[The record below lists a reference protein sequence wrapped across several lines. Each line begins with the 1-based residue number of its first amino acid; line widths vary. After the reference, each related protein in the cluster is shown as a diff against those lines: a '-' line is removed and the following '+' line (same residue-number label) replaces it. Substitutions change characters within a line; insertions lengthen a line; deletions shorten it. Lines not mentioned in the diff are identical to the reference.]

1 MNGISFVLPLTSK
14 GSTSWLNSLRKNEK
28 KQISTGKKKKASTKE
43 AGKTLF
49 KVSEPK
55 VVGTDDTM
63 EEKDPMD
70 EIQEIS
76 DPNSNGQED
85 IPIVGI
91 GASAGGLEAFDKF
104 FTAMPVDSGY
114 AFVLVQHLDPTHK
127 SMLTE
132 LVQRYTT
139 MNVVEIQ
146 DGMNVKPNTV
156 FVIPPN
162 KYVAILHDKLH
173 LIEIPA
179 PPGMKTPIDFF
190 FKSLA
195 QDRKD
200 KAICIVLSGSGSEGA
215 MGLRAIKGEG
225 GMGMVQTPESSKYDG
240 MPKSAIATN
249 LADYVLAP
257 ENMPK
262 ELVSYLQ
269 FSLGKL
275 PLISAKTL
283 ATETD
288 KLQKV
293 FLLVRSQTG
302 QDFSVYKTSMV
313 MRRLE
318 RRMAINKIGDV
329 SDYLR
334 YMQQYPTEA
343 KNLQKDL
350 LIGVT
355 SFFRDP
361 KAFDAVRDKAIVELC
376 KKKDASTPLRIWV
389 PGCSTGEEAFSL
401 AMLCQECLAKL
412 KISIQVQ
419 IFGTDL
425 DETAIGIARLGLY
438 PKSIAED
445 VPLEILNRYFM
456 QEDGSYRVRQGTRD
470 IIVFAVHNVVSDPPF
485 SKVDLVSCRN
495 LLIYLN
501 FDTQKKVIARFHYA
515 LAPRGLL
522 FLGTAETVGDQSTDF
537 SIVDRKWKL
546 YRCLE
551 STGPAKTLFLP
562 ASDQLPADN
571 LITSRGQEPMKMIKK
586 QGFRELAE
594 KALLESFSPCA
605 IIISENSEILY
616 VHGRS
621 GKYLEVRPGE
631 ASLNLL
637 AMAREGLQ
645 FPLGIAIKKA
655 ITEDKEVRQE
665 RLRVKINGDEQVTNL
680 IVRPLLKDAAMKRL
694 LMVVF
699 EDVPIGKTTR
709 RKRKSASIQD
719 SESSRIPELEQELK
733 STTEYLQSV
742 LSEKDTYSE
751 ELRSLTEEFQSSNEE
766 LQSTNEEL
774 LTSKEELQSVNEELI
789 TVNAELE
796 QKIGEST
803 REVNDMQNLLA
814 STGIGTLY
822 LDSNLNIRRF
832 TPAMI
837 EFMNLIGTDVG
848 RPVSHVVSKTHYDG
862 LFEDATEVLRTL
874 VPEQKE
880 IQTRDDKWYT
890 IRIGPYRTSDNV
902 IDGVVVTFNNVT
914 RLKAIENRA
923 LAAQKFAESVV
934 DTVRSPLMALDNN
947 LKVVSANL
955 SFYREFATTKEA
967 TEGKSLFELDNKA
980 WDIPEL
986 RNLLERVLPE
996 KKAIDDFIVEHD
1008 FGKKGTRK
1016 FVLNARQ
1023 VPGFNEEKDMIL
1035 LSFDDVC
1042 KDRSK

>member
-1 MNGISFVLPLTSK
+1 MA
-14 GSTSWLNSLRKNEK
+14 
-28 KQISTGKKKKASTKE
+28 KKKEASIKE
-43 AGKTLF
+43 AGKTLSTIS
-49 KVSEPK
+49 KPK
-55 VVGTDDTM
+55 VVGADNAN
-63 EEKDPMD
+63 EEKDPTD
-70 EIQEIS
+70 RIQKIS
-76 DPNSNGQED
+76 DPNSNGFED
-85 IPIVGI
+85 IPVVGI

-104 FTAMPVDSGY
+104 FTAMPADSGC

-146 DGMNVKPNTV
+146 DGINVKPNTV

-173 LIEIPA
+173 LIETPA

-190 FKSLA
+190 FRSLA

-225 GMGMVQTPESSKYDG
+225 GMGMVQAPESSKYDG

-257 ENMPK
+257 EDMPK
-262 ELVSYLQ
+262 ELISYLQ

-275 PLISAKTL
+275 PLISAKPL
-283 ATETD
+283 ATEID

-293 FLLVRSQTG
+293 FLLIRSQTG
-302 QDFSVYKTSMV
+302 QDFSVYKSSMV
-313 MRRLE
+313 MRRVE
-318 RRMAINKIGDV
+318 RRMAINKIGDA

-361 KAFDAVRDKAIVELC
+361 EAFDAVRDKAIVELC
-376 KKKDASTPLRIWV
+376 KKKDPNTPLRIWV

-412 KISIQVQ
+412 KISLQVQ

-425 DETAIGIARLGLY
+425 DETAIGIARRGLY
-438 PKSIAED
+438 PKSVAGD
-445 VPLEILNRYFM
+445 VPVEILNRYFI
-456 QEDGSYRVRQGTRD
+456 QEDGSYRVRQDTRD

-501 FDTQKKVIARFHYA
+501 PDTQKKVIAVFHYA
-515 LAPRGLL
+515 LARRGLL

-537 SIVDRKWKL
+537 SIVDRKWRL
-546 YRCLE
+546 YKRLD
-551 STGPAKTLFLP
+551 SDGPTKTLLLS
-562 ASDQLPADN
+562 ASEQLAADN
-571 LITSRGQEPMKMIKK
+571 LITSRGQEPIKMIRKH
-586 QGFRELAE
+586 GFREIIE
-594 KALLESFSPCA
+594 RILLESFSPCA
-605 IIISENSEILY
+605 IIISEKGAILY

-621 GKYLEVRPGE
+621 GKYLEVGPGE
-631 ASLNLL
+631 ANLNLL
-637 AMAREGLQ
+637 AMAREGLR
-645 FPLGIAIKKA
+645 FELASAIKKA
-655 ITEDKEVRQE
+655 VTEDKEVRQN
-665 RLRVKINGDEQVTNL
+665 RLRVKTNGDEQVINL
-680 IVRPLLKDAAMKRL
+680 IVRPLSQDAAMKRL

-699 EDVPIGKTTR
+699 EDVPIDETTRR

-719 SESSRIPELEQELK
+719 SESPCISELEQELR
-733 STTEYLQSV
+733 STKEYLQSV
-742 LSEKDTYSE
+742 LSEKDAYSE

-789 TVNAELE
+789 TVNSELE

-837 EFMNLIGTDVG
+837 EFMNLIKTDVG

-874 VPEQKE
+874 VPKQME

-914 RLKAIENRA
+914 RLKAIEYRA
-923 LAAQKFAESVV
+923 LAAQKFAESVI
-934 DTVRSPLMALDNN
+934 DTVRAPLMALDNN

-955 SFYREFATTKEA
+955 SFYREFTTTKEA
-967 TEGKSLFELDNKA
+967 TEGCSLFELDNKA

-986 RNLLERVLPE
+986 RTLFEKILPE

-1008 FGKKGTRK
+1008 FGKTGNRK
-1016 FVLNARQ
+1016 LIINARQ
-1023 VPGFNEEKDMIL
+1023 VMDVNDGKEMIL
-1035 LSFDDVC
+1035 LSFEDVC
-1042 KDRSK
+1042 KDGSK

>member
-1 MNGISFVLPLTSK
+1 MAK
-14 GSTSWLNSLRKNEK
+14 R
-28 KQISTGKKKKASTKE
+28 KE
-43 AGKTLF
+43 ASIKEAVKTLPTAS
-49 KVSEPK
+49 KPK
-55 VVGTDDTM
+55 VVRSDGAI
-63 EEKDPMD
+63 EEKDPID
-70 EIQEIS
+70 EIQEINAS
-76 DPNSNGQED
+76 NSNGQEN

-91 GASAGGLEAFDKF
+91 GASAGGLEAFNKF
-104 FTAMPVDSGY
+104 FTAMPVDSGC
-114 AFVLVQHLDPTHK
+114 AIVLVQHLDPTHK

-146 DGMNVKPNTV
+146 DGMDIKPNTV

-173 LIEIPA
+173 LIETPA
-179 PPGMKTPIDFF
+179 PPIMKTPIDFF
-190 FKSLA
+190 FRSLA

-257 ENMPK
+257 EDMPK
-262 ELVSYLQ
+262 ELISYLQ
-269 FSLGKL
+269 FSSRKV
-275 PLISAKTL
+275 PLISAKHS
-283 ATETD
+283 AAEID

-293 FLLVRSQTG
+293 VLLVRSQTG
-302 QDFSVYKTSMV
+302 QDFSVFKPNMV
-313 MRRLE
+313 MRRVE
-318 RRMAINKIGDV
+318 RRMAINKIGDA
-329 SDYLR
+329 SDYVR

-343 KNLQKDL
+343 KHLQKDL

-355 SFFRDP
+355 SFFRNP
-361 KAFDAVRDKAIVELC
+361 EAFDTVRDKAIVELC
-376 KKKDASTPLRIWV
+376 KKKDPSNPLRIWV

-401 AMLCQECLAKL
+401 AMICQECLAKL

-445 VPLEILNRYFM
+445 VPVQILNRYFI
-456 QEDGSYRVRQGTRD
+456 QEDGSYRVRQDTRD

-485 SKVDLVSCRN
+485 SKIDLISCRN

-501 FDTQKKVIARFHYA
+501 PDTQKKVIALFHYS
-515 LAPRGLL
+515 LARQGLL
-522 FLGTAETVGDQSTDF
+522 FLGTAETVGDQSADF
-537 SIVDRKWKL
+537 STVDRKWKL
-546 YRCLE
+546 YKRLE
-551 STGPAKTLFLP
+551 SASPAKTLLLS
-562 ASDQLPADN
+562 ASDQLAADN
-571 LITSRGQEPMKMIKK
+571 LITSRGQEPMKMSKK
-586 QGFRELAE
+586 PGFRELTE
-594 KALLESFSPCA
+594 RILLESFSPCA
-605 IIISENSEILY
+605 VIISEKGEILY

-621 GKYLEVRPGE
+621 GKYLEIAPGE
-631 ASLNLL
+631 ANLNLL
-637 AMAREGLQ
+637 AMAREGLR
-645 FPLGIAIKKA
+645 FELASAIRKA
-655 ITEDKEVRQE
+655 VTEDKEVRQE
-665 RLRVKINGDEQVTNL
+665 RLNVKTNGDEQVINL
-680 IVRPLLKDAAMKRL
+680 IVRPVLEEPAIKGL

-699 EDVPIGKTTR
+699 EDVPVDKTTRR

-719 SESSRIPELEQELK
+719 EESPHILKLEQELQTAK
-733 STTEYLQSV
+733 EYLQNV
-742 LSEKDTYSE
+742 LSEKEAYNE

-796 QKIGEST
+796 QKIDEST

-822 LDSNLNIRRF
+822 LDSDLNIRRF
-832 TPAMI
+832 TPAMV
-837 EFMNLIGTDVG
+837 EFMNLIKTDVG
-848 RPVSHVVSKTHYDG
+848 RPVSHVVSKTHYDR

-874 VPEQKE
+874 APRQME
-880 IQTRDDKWYT
+880 IQTKDNKWYT

-902 IDGVVVTFNNVT
+902 IDGVVVTFNDVT
-914 RLKAIENRA
+914 KLKVIEGRA

-934 DTVRSPLMALDNN
+934 DTVRTPLMVLDTN
-947 LKVVSANL
+947 LKILSANFA
-955 SFYREFATTKEA
+955 FYHKFMTTKEA
-967 TEGKSLFELDNKA
+967 IVDRSLFELDSKV

-986 RNLLERVLPE
+986 RNLLEKIVPE

-1008 FGKKGTRK
+1008 FGKTGTRK
-1016 FVLNARQ
+1016 LVLNARQ
-1023 VPGFNEEKDMIL
+1023 VSDVNEEKEMIL
-1035 LSFDDVC
+1035 VSFEDLS
-1042 KDRSK
+1042 KDENK

>member
-1 MNGISFVLPLTSK
+1 M
-14 GSTSWLNSLRKNEK
+14 
-28 KQISTGKKKKASTKE
+28 GKKKEASTKE
-43 AGKTLF
+43 AGKTLL

-55 VVGTDDTM
+55 VVSPDGAI

-104 FTAMPVDSGY
+104 FTAMPVDSGC

-146 DGMNVKPNTV
+146 DGINVKPNTV

-173 LIEIPA
+173 LIETPA

-190 FKSLA
+190 FRSLA

-225 GMGMVQTPESSKYDG
+225 GMGMVQAPESSKYDG

-257 ENMPK
+257 EDMPK
-262 ELVSYLQ
+262 ELISYLQ

-275 PLISAKTL
+275 PLISAKPL
-283 ATETD
+283 ATEID

-302 QDFSVYKTSMV
+302 QDFSVYKPSMV
-313 MRRLE
+313 MRRVE
-318 RRMAINKIGDV
+318 RRMAINKIGDA

-361 KAFDAVRDKAIVELC
+361 EAFDAVRDKAIVELC
-376 KKKDASTPLRIWV
+376 KKKDPNTPLRIWV
-389 PGCSTGEEAFSL
+389 PGCSSGEEAFSL

-412 KISIQVQ
+412 KIRLQVQ

-438 PKSIAED
+438 PKSIAGD
-445 VPLEILNRYFM
+445 VPLEILNRYFI
-456 QEDGSYRVRQGTRD
+456 QENGSYRVRQDTRD

-495 LLIYLN
+495 LLIYLTP
-501 FDTQKKVIARFHYA
+501 DTQKQVIAVFHYA
-515 LAPRGLL
+515 LARRGLL

-537 SIVDRKWKL
+537 SIVDRKWRL
-546 YRCLE
+546 YKRLD
-551 STGPAKTLFLP
+551 SDGPTKTLLLS
-562 ASDQLPADN
+562 ASDQLAADN

-586 QGFRELAE
+586 HGFRELTE
-594 KALLESFSPCA
+594 RILLESFSPCA
-605 IIISENSEILY
+605 IIISEKGAILY

-621 GKYLEVRPGE
+621 GKYLEVGPGE
-631 ASLNLL
+631 ANLNLL
-637 AMAREGLQ
+637 AMAREGLR
-645 FPLGIAIKKA
+645 FELASAIRKA
-655 ITEDKEVRQE
+655 VTEDKEVRQE
-665 RLRVKINGDEQVTNL
+665 RLRVKTNGDEQVTNL

-699 EDVPIGKTTR
+699 EDVPIDKTTRR

-719 SESSRIPELEQELK
+719 NEPPRIQELEQELR
-733 STTEYLQSV
+733 STKEYLQSV
-742 LSEKDTYSE
+742 LSEKDAYSE
-751 ELRSLTEEFQSSNEE
+751 ELRSLTEVFQSSNEE

-774 LTSKEELQSVNEELI
+774 I
-789 TVNAELE
+789 TVNSELE

-832 TPAMI
+832 TPTMI
-837 EFMNLIGTDVG
+837 EFMNLIKTDVG
-848 RPVSHVVSKTHYDG
+848 RPVSHVVSKTHYDR

-874 VPEQKE
+874 VPRQME

-914 RLKAIENRA
+914 RLKVIESRA
-923 LAAQKFAESVV
+923 LAAQTFAESVV
-934 DTVRSPLMALDNN
+934 DTVRAPLMVLDNN

-967 TEGKSLFELDNKA
+967 TEGSSLFKLDNKV

-986 RNLLERVLPE
+986 RILFEKILPE
-996 KKAIDDFIVEHD
+996 KKAIDDFMVEHD
-1008 FGKKGTRK
+1008 FGKTGKRK
-1016 FVLNARQ
+1016 LILNARQ
-1023 VPGFNEEKDMIL
+1023 VMDVNDGKEMIL
-1035 LSFDDVC
+1035 LSFEDVC
-1042 KDRSK
+1042 KDGSK

>member
-1 MNGISFVLPLTSK
+1 M
-14 GSTSWLNSLRKNEK
+14 
-28 KQISTGKKKKASTKE
+28 GKKKETAIKK
-43 AGKTLF
+43 AGKTLL
-49 KVSEPK
+49 KVSKPK
-55 VVGTDDTM
+55 VVSPDDTI

-70 EIQEIS
+70 EIQETS
-76 DPNSNGQED
+76 DPNSNGQEG

-104 FTAMPVDSGY
+104 FTAMPVDSGC
-114 AFVLVQHLDPTHK
+114 AFVLVQHLDPSHK

-132 LVQRYTT
+132 LIQRYTT

-162 KYVAILHDKLH
+162 KYIAILNDKLH
-173 LIEIPA
+173 LIETPA
-179 PPGMKTPIDFF
+179 PPSIKTPIDFF

-215 MGLRAIKGEG
+215 MGLRAIKDEG

-240 MPKSAIATN
+240 MPKSAISTN

-257 ENMPK
+257 EDMPK
-262 ELVSYLQ
+262 ELVSYVE
-269 FSLGKL
+269 FSSGKV
-275 PLISAKTL
+275 PLIALKHA
-283 ATETD
+283 ATEID

-293 FLLVRSQTG
+293 VILVRSQTG
-302 QDFSVYKTSMV
+302 QDFSVYKPNMV
-313 MRRLE
+313 MRRVE
-318 RRMAINKIGDV
+318 RRMAINKIGNL
-329 SDYLR
+329 SGYLR

-343 KNLQKDL
+343 QKLQKDL

-376 KKKDASTPLRIWV
+376 KKKDPNTPLRIWV

-401 AMLCQECLAKL
+401 AMLCQQCLAKL
-412 KISIQVQ
+412 KISLQVQ

-438 PKSIAED
+438 PKSIVGD
-445 VPLEILNRYFM
+445 VPLEILNRYFI
-456 QEDGSYRVRQGTRD
+456 QEDGSYRVRQDTRD

-485 SKVDLVSCRN
+485 SRVDLVSCRN

-501 FDTQKKVIARFHYA
+501 PDTQKRVIALFHYA
-515 LAPRGLL
+515 LARRGLL

-546 YRCLE
+546 YRRLE
-551 STGPAKTLFLP
+551 SACPDKTLLLST
-562 ASDQLPADN
+562 SDQLAADN
-571 LITSRGQEPMKMIKK
+571 LITSRGHEPVKMIKR

-594 KALLESFSPCA
+594 KTLLGSFSPCA
-605 IIISENSEILY
+605 IIIRENSEILY

-621 GKYLEVRPGE
+621 GKYLEIAPGE
-631 ASLNLL
+631 ANLNLL
-637 AMAREGLQ
+637 AMAREGLR
-645 FPLGIAIKKA
+645 FELASAIRKA
-655 ITEDKEVRQE
+655 VTEDKEVRQE
-665 RLRVKINGDEQVTNL
+665 RLRVKTNGDEQVINL

-699 EDVPIGKTTR
+699 EDVPIDETTRR

-719 SESSRIPELEQELK
+719 SESPCIPELEQDLK
-733 STTEYLQSV
+733 STKEYLQSV
-742 LSEKDTYSE
+742 LSEKDAYSE

-766 LQSTNEEL
+766 LQSANEEL

-832 TPAMI
+832 TPSMT
-837 EFMNLIGTDVG
+837 EFINLIKGDIG
-848 RPVSHVVSKTHYDG
+848 RPISHIVSKTQYDR

-874 VPEQKE
+874 VPKQME
-880 IQTRDDKWYT
+880 IQTNDVQWYT
-890 IRIGPYRTSDNV
+890 IRIGPYRTFDNI
-902 IDGVVVTFNNVT
+902 IDGVVVTFNDVT
-914 RLKAIENRA
+914 KLKVTEGRA
-923 LAAQKFAESVV
+923 LAAQKLAESVL
-934 DTVRSPLMALDNN
+934 DTVRAPLMVLDNN

-955 SFYREFATTKEA
+955 SFYREFAATKEA

-980 WDIPEL
+980 WDIPEF
-986 RNLLERVLPE
+986 RNLLERILPE

-1008 FGKKGTRK
+1008 FGKTGTRK
-1016 FVLNARQ
+1016 LILNARQ
-1023 VPGFNEEKDMIL
+1023 VLDVNEKKETIL
-1035 LSFDDVC
+1035 VSFEDVC
-1042 KDRSK
+1042 KDGIK